1 MTGNASRA
9 YDASAGGAFLALL
22 SATTVG
28 YLAGASL
35 RAGAGAL
42 ATATLRTGG
51 AGGAIIGVL
60 ACLTSTSDHFTPAA
74 PVIYSGQV
82 HVTIAGAGAELI
94 LYGN

>member
-22 SATTVG
+22 SATAVG
-28 YLAGASL
+28 FLAGASL
-35 RAGAGAL
+35 RAAAGAA
-42 ATATLRTGG
+42 ATATLRNGG
-51 AGGAIIGVL
+51 GGGPIIGVL
-60 ACLTSTSDHFTPAA
+60 ACGVSTTDHFTPAA

-94 LYGN
+94 LYAN